1 LTTEEVT
8 LLSDAMSKR
17 FKAMY
22 GEPKG
27 SKNDKIKD
35 NPKQV
40 RKLEDMMDEFEKM
53 GVVREG

>member
-1 LTTEEVT
+1 MKEVT

-35 NPKQV
+35 KPKQV

>member
-1 LTTEEVT
+1 MEEVT

-17 FKAMY
+17 FKAQY

-27 SKNDKIKD
+27 SKNDKIEK
-35 NPKQV
+35 PKNI
-40 RKLEDMMDEFEKM
+40 KKIEDMMDEFEKM